1 MRKIKGLQM
10 SKLDLKVQ
18 VNLLKEA
25 RMYLKNVK
33 PVSDN
38 NVENKKDTVILTQ
51 EHIVE
56 WLEVFYDDRIRMD
69 TCNQASVR
77 M

>member
-1 MRKIKGLQM
+1 M
-10 SKLDLKVQ
+10 SKLDLTVQ

-25 RMYLKNVK
+25 KMYLKNVK
-33 PVSDN
+33 PLSD
-38 NVENKKDTVILTQ
+38 VTQENKAEVALTQ
-51 EHIVE
+51 EHIME

>member
-25 RMYLKNVK
+25 KMYLKNVK
-33 PVSDN
+33 PLSD
-38 NVENKKDTVILTQ
+38 VTQENKAEVALTQ
-51 EHIVE
+51 EHIME

>member
-1 MRKIKGLQM
+1 M
-10 SKLDLKVQ
+10 SRVDITTN

-25 RMYLKNVK
+25 GIYFKGVQQ
-33 PVSDN
+33 VSDGSLEKSREP
-38 NVENKKDTVILTQ
+38 VVLTQ
-51 EHIVE
+51 EHIIE
-56 WLEVFYDDRIRMD
+56 WLEVFYEDRIRMD

>member
-1 MRKIKGLQM
+1 M
-10 SKLDLKVQ
+10 SKLDITAQ
-18 VNLLKEA
+18 VTLLKEA
-25 RMYLKNVK
+25 RMYLKDVK
-33 PVSDN
+33 PVGQTGL
-38 NVENKKDTVILTQ
+38 EKQKEPTVLTE
-51 EHIVE
+51 EHLMA

>member
-1 MRKIKGLQM
+1 M
-10 SKLDLKVQ
+10 SRLNLKAQ

-25 RMYLKNVK
+25 RMYFKDVK
-33 PVSDN
+33 PLSDTN
-38 NVENKKDTVILTQ
+38 LNGKEGAIVLTE
-51 EHIVE
+51 EHIQE

>member
-1 MRKIKGLQM
+1 M

-38 NVENKKDTVILTQ
+38 NVENKKADVVLTQ
-51 EHIVE
+51 EHIME
-56 WLEVFYDDRIRMD
+56 WLEVFYDDRVRMD

>member
-1 MRKIKGLQM
+1 M
-10 SKLDLKVQ
+10 SKLDITAHAT
-18 VNLLKEA
+18 LLKEA
-25 RMYLKNVK
+25 KMYFKDVK
-33 PVSDN
+33 SVNTVNLEKKKAPV
-38 NVENKKDTVILTQ
+38 VLTQ
-51 EHIVE
+51 EHIFE

>member
-1 MRKIKGLQM
+1 M

-38 NVENKKDTVILTQ
+38 NVENKKADVVLTQ
-51 EHIVE
+51 EHIME

>member
-1 MRKIKGLQM
+1 MSRLDIKGQI
-10 SKLDLKVQ
+10 
-18 VNLLKEA
+18 NLFKEA
-25 RMYLKNVK
+25 KMYFKDVQ
-33 PVSDN
+33 PVSDTSLQA
-38 NVENKKDTVILTQ
+38 KKEGIVLT
-51 EHIVE
+51 EDHIRE